1 MAMHWN
7 IQAKGDTSNTPISA
21 KWFQQNRR
29 LKSFVGGQIFMVD
42 SDIRI
47 VDVLSLLFGPQHPHK
62 QILHADLYTCP
73 WRISWENLIK
83 DQNIYRLV
91 LKLF

>member
-1 MAMHWN
+1 
-7 IQAKGDTSNTPISA
+7 
-21 KWFQQNRR
+21 
-29 LKSFVGGQIFMVD
+29 MVE

-73 WRISWENLIK
+73 
-83 DQNIYRLV
+83 
-91 LKLF
+91 